1 MEQLKVAHSYVALE
15 KAGVLLGVSVDE
27 LIHAGAFNQVQIC
40 VNVYA
45 RASGLGMQRID
56 VAINGDYADV
66 DEKDREKARAH
77 DKVFC
82 EWIERLK
89 CNTMPAGIY
98 EVTQD
103 DLRLLEMRE
112 ATSIEI
118 GEAFKSDER
127 GLWEI
132 EFDPIVEITRS
143 DLVMLTTE
151 IDRIQ
156 TGSGIEAKSIDKPMT
171 IRERNTLLTII
182 AVLCKDAGY
191 DYTKAA
197 KTAGLIQSTAAGM
210 GVSIGETTIE
220 NHLKKIPDALGAR
233 TR

>member
-1 MEQLKVAHSYVALE
+1 MDQLKVALSYVALE

-40 VNVYA
+40 VNIYA
-45 RASGLGMQRID
+45 RASGLGMRRIE
-56 VAINGDYADV
+56 VVINGDYTEV
-66 DEKDREKARAH
+66 DAKDREDAKAH
-77 DKVFC
+77 DKVSC

-89 CNTMPAGIY
+89 CNMMPVGIY

-112 ATSIEI
+112 TTSMEI

-132 EFDPIVEITRS
+132 EFDPNVEIKRS

-156 TGSGIEAKSIDKPMT
+156 MGSGIKATSIDKAIT
-171 IRERNTLLTII
+171 TRERNTLLTII
-182 AVLCKDAGY
+182 AAL
-191 DYTKAA
+191 A
-197 KTAGLIQSTAAGM
+197 KQAKIDVNDCGKSAQYIAGLTDEIGAS
-210 GVSIGETTIE
+210 VSKRAIE
-220 NHLKKIPDALGAR
+220 EHLKKIPDALSSR
-233 TR
+233 MK